1 MGNLKNTGALVAPL
15 LHGESSA
22 LPINR
27 LLRLKWIETLAI
39 ESISPMT
46 GQVLERFVE
55 YSPAQVTQII
65 EQVQDAWP
73 AWRRTSLEHRSQRMR
88 ALADELRR
96 DQQRLACLMAEEMG
110 KPLGEGRAEIEKC
123 AWVCEHYA
131 DHAAAYLA
139 PQAVVSDAGRSQI
152 AFRPLGA
159 ILAVM
164 PWNFP
169 FWQVFRFAAPALMA
183 GNVGLLKHASN
194 VPRCA
199 LAIEKLFERAAF
211 PPQVFRTLLIGSA
224 QVDEVLGHA
233 AVRAVTLT
241 GSDLAGR
248 KVAAKAGA
256 LLKKSVLEL
265 GGSDPFIVM
274 PDADLTEAAAQGA
287 RSRCLNAGQSCIAAK
302 RFIVFDEVYGE
313 FLSLLKQSMAAL
325 KVGDPLLETT
335 QVGPMARGDLRQE
348 LHAQVQES
356 LAAGA
361 ELILGGQPLPQAGYY
376 YPPTILAGVAPGMPA
391 YDQELFGPVAAVI
404 RVFDEA
410 QALAVA
416 NDTLFGLGASI
427 WSGDS
432 QRAEAL
438 AAEIEAGAV
447 FVNGMV
453 KSDPRLPFGGIKE
466 SGYGRELAD
475 YGIREFVNVQTVWV
489 R

>member
-1 MGNLKNTGALVAPL
+1 M
-15 LHGESSA
+15 
-22 LPINR
+22 
-27 LLRLKWIETLAI
+27 AI
-39 ESISPMT
+39 ESISPAT
-46 GQVLERFVE
+46 GQLLERFDE
-55 YSPAQVTQII
+55 YAPAGVARIIHQVH
-65 EQVQDAWP
+65 EAWP
-73 AWRRTSLEHRSQRMR
+73 VWRKTPIERRSEPMR
-88 ALADELRR
+88 ALAAELRR
-96 DQQRLACLMAEEMG
+96 DQERLAGLMAQEMG
-110 KPLGEGRAEIEKC
+110 KPMGEGRIEVDKC

-131 DHAAAYLA
+131 ERAAAYLA
-139 PQAVVSDAGRSQI
+139 PQTVVSDAGRSQV

-169 FWQVFRFAAPALMA
+169 LWQVFRFAAPALMA

-199 LAIEKLFERAAF
+199 LAIELLFERAGF
-211 PPQVFRTLLIGSA
+211 PAEVFRTLLIGSR
-224 QVDEVLGHA
+224 QVDAVIAHP

-248 KVAAKAGA
+248 QVAAQAGA
-256 LLKKSVLEL
+256 MLKKTVLEL
-265 GGSDPFIVM
+265 GGSDPFIVLA
-274 PDADLTEAAAQGA
+274 DADLAEAAAQGA
-287 RSRCLNAGQSCIAAK
+287 RSRCINSGQSCIAAK
-302 RFIVFDEVYGE
+302 RFIVCDEVYGE
-313 FLSLLKQSMAAL
+313 FLALLRQAMAAL

-335 QVGPMARGDLRQE
+335 QVGPMARGDLRDE
-348 LHAQVQES
+348 LHAQVQAS
-356 LAAGA
+356 VTAGA
-361 ELILGGQPLPQAGYY
+361 ELVLGGRPLPEAGYY
-376 YPPTILAGVAPGMPA
+376 YPPTILADVQPGMPA

-404 RVFDEA
+404 RVADQAEA
-410 QALAVA
+410 LKVA
-416 NDTLFGLGASI
+416 NDTVFGLGASV

-432 QRAEAL
+432 ERAEAL

-475 YGIREFVNVQTVWV
+475 YGIREFVNIQTVWV

>member
-1 MGNLKNTGALVAPL
+1 M
-15 LHGESSA
+15 
-22 LPINR
+22 
-27 LLRLKWIETLAI
+27 AI

-46 GQVLERFVE
+46 GQVLERFTD
-55 YSPAQVTQII
+55 YSPAQVARII
-65 EQVQDAWP
+65 EQVQEAWP
-73 AWRRTSLEHRSQRMR
+73 AWKRTSIESRSERMR

-96 DQQRLACLMAEEMG
+96 DQQRLACMMAEEMG
-110 KPLGEGRAEIEKC
+110 KPILEGRAEIDKC

-131 DHAAAYLA
+131 DHAGEYLT
-139 PQAVVSDAGRSQI
+139 PQDVSSDAGRSQV

-199 LAIEKLFERAAF
+199 LAIEKLFERAGF
-211 PPQVFRTLLIGSA
+211 PPQVFRTLLIGSG
-224 QVDEVLGHA
+224 QVDDVIAHP
-233 AVRAVTLT
+233 VVKAVTLT

-256 LLKKSVLEL
+256 MLKKSVLEL

-274 PDADLTEAAAQGA
+274 PDADLEEAAAQGA
-287 RSRCLNAGQSCIAAK
+287 RSRCLNSGQSCIAAK
-302 RFIVFDEVYGE
+302 RFIVFDEVYDK
-313 FLSLLKQSMAAL
+313 FLDLLRQAMAAL
-325 KVGDPLLETT
+325 DVGDPMLETT
-335 QVGPMARGDLRQE
+335 QVGPMARGDLRDE

-356 LAAGA
+356 IDAGA
-361 ELILGGQPLPQAGYY
+361 KLILGGKPLPQAGYY
-376 YPPTILAGVAPGMPA
+376 YPPTILADAAPGMPA
-391 YDQELFGPVAAVI
+391 YDQEMFGPAAAVI
-404 RVFDEA
+404 RVADEA
-410 QALAVA
+410 EALAAA
-416 NDTLFGLGASI
+416 NDTAFGLGASI

-432 QRAEAL
+432 CRAEML
-438 AAEIEAGAV
+438 AEEIEAGAV

-475 YGIREFVNVQTVWV
+475 YGIREFVNIQTVWV